1 MPLFSKSIQALVCK
15 SDGIRICIMRKPN
28 FEADW
33 DIWMPSLA
41 PSLELLRSYKQGEVS
56 WNEYVV
62 RFNQEVIVD
71 KKDHLKLLIDMA
83 KHNTITL
90 LCWELC
96 PSECHRRLVL
106 EEVKRLDPSLSVVV
120 R

>member
-1 MPLFSKSIQALVCK
+1 MPLLSKSIQAPLSK
-15 SDGIRICIMRKPN
+15 DDGIRICIMRKPD

-41 PSLELLRSYKQGEVS
+41 PSLALLRSYKKGETS
-56 WNEYVV
+56 WSKYILQ
-62 RFNQEVIVD
+62 FNKEVIIA
-71 KKDHLKLLIDMA
+71 KRDHLKLLVDMA
-83 KHNTITL
+83 RYNTITL

-96 PSECHRRLVL
+96 PKECHRRLVL
-106 EEVKRLDPSLSVVV
+106 EEILRIDPSLSVVI